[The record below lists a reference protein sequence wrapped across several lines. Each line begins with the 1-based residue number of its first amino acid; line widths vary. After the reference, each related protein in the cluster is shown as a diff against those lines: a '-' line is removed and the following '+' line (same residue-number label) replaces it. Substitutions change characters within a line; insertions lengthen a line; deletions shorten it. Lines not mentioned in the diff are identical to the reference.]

1 MSSAT
6 KAPGAEGPGAYGIP
20 GLPDRLSQS
29 DQLRIFSAYYAD
41 RLPAEAAAELCELA
55 DEWDE
60 QIASAPAPSDPAGA
74 GGDLGEL
81 ERLSKAVDEFIAAE
95 RAEDLARAA
104 TDETAEALRGITQ
117 VSGASLD
124 DVRAGLDRNRVA
136 HDEVM
141 VALSRRQNAEVA
153 MKDALRAAHRS
164 GQLVASTPGQKGA
177 GEEKTGACLTA
188 PDHSASPSPQAV
200 SALTG
205 ECSSRGPAVSAEP
218 TGWAWEFHAGQG
230 NWSTTISDFRP
241 SDASW
246 RRNIRPLYE
255 HPPAFAAA
263 IPSGEWQPI
272 SEAPLDTEVE
282 VRVGQMTFLAKLVPG
297 AAMDTNES
305 VCDQWQATREGE
317 HPPCWSDGCCWTVN
331 EDENCSLW
339 PEAWRPAL
347 GTEAEGQDAKGS
359 LVHEGPADVSATP
372 AQTPPSPPSA
382 TPEGDPPM
390 TVEEAREVLNS
401 FDTHV
406 WPNPADYVS
415 YLRKIA
421 CEVPHRPQYQQS
433 CRTFASRIELALR
446 TLHAAGEVRH
456 G

>member
-41 RLPAEAAAELCELA
+41 RLPAEAAAELCEFA

-81 ERLSKAVDEFIAAE
+81 ERLSAVRE
-95 RAEDLARAA
+95 AEDEELYRIGKR
-104 TDETAEALRGITQ
+104 DGREEAIQDVAGQLG
-117 VSGASLD
+117 LD
-124 DVRAGLDRNRVA
+124 DEYRWSTEPDRHQPGPDYMLRNIVE
-136 HDEVM
+136 HVS
-141 VALSRRQNAEVA
+141 ALER
-153 MKDALRAAHRS
+153 DATAHRS

-177 GEEKTGACLTA
+177 GEEKTGATPLG
-188 PDHSASPSPQAV
+188 SGS
-200 SALTG
+200 
-205 ECSSRGPAVSAEP
+205 
-218 TGWAWEFHAGQG
+218 
-230 NWSTTISDFRP
+230 RP
-241 SDASW
+241 SDQAAS
-246 RRNIRPLYE
+246 
-255 HPPAFAAA
+255 HPVPAGFDLSRGHRDMRLRGSQTITWFHPDDA
-263 IPSGEWQPI
+263 IPMETVIISGGIGYRKDGRWYTLTGQDSPGRPIEWEVTGWTPMLFAP
-272 SEAPLDTEVE
+272 EAPASCDGSAEGGETEGLDPKGNSA
-282 VRVGQMTFLAKLVPG
+282 VG
-297 AAMDTNES
+297 
-305 VCDQWQATREGE
+305 
-317 HPPCWSDGCCWTVN
+317 
-331 EDENCSLW
+331 
-339 PEAWRPAL
+339 
-347 GTEAEGQDAKGS
+347 EAE
-359 LVHEGPADVSATP
+359 TP